1 MGASASSAA
10 SSLPEDASALLTR
23 FAGRSPVSASDP
35 FWSRLLASHAE
46 PLTAHDPAA
55 LDRALRPHCVSLAA
69 NDARTG
75 NLAGLLLHAS
85 RALRAESRCARRD
98 AADDDPAGA
107 AVPIVAVNATTLAG
121 VVLKHLVERQ
131 PAAALRDALNRA
143 APGDDDD
150 PNAGPGGGGPAR
162 GGRRGSSEPSEAAEE
177 TPAREFLL
185 AVVETLVAAGGAA
198 NKNKNKNKTAA
209 AAAPLVVACC
219 RVLVACAY
227 APPRREAESVSPLFR
242 ALALAC
248 GGPSHGFR
256 GADGGERL
264 TPAAALVEAALAVVA
279 ERPPAGA
286 DPSRAVVA
294 ATRPAGRHPRD
305 PLGAASDGKSLAAAA
320 FAFFAADS
328 SRADAGPGA
337 GPHGAKHAGG
347 NALPNPSPAADAF
360 ASALLALTLGAPPA
374 EGDATTTGA
383 SSSGGAPLERTPTGK
398 NPFLDAL
405 DAAEDA
411 SEDASA
417 SEESKNKRV
426 VPRVDFDALARSLCA
441 GVHRGDDRAAMLL
454 HRLLTA
460 PKPKPSGEAAGS
472 LASGSSSLARRPTS
486 FFSKFALR
494 ADSDARAQRAL
505 AAALLRA
512 AYEGAPVRGLGG
524 GHVLALAAFLKLSG
538 SPAFAG
544 ALFSRDDEERE
555 REREKAP
562 EARRTDAS
570 AASASTRRSSGSFGE
585 IAPDVSWYRERQ
597 ASAFSLGS
605 TALATLAKAARCG
618 ADPLASD
625 AGPPPNGNGNG
636 TPSETTSPS
645 SSRSDGSRFRERGEK
660 TLVAALA
667 VAAVANLAPAFEG
680 VAAHAAQRLASLLDA
695 LAKRRGKYL
704 KAEAEERIR
713 SRGVLSEEE
722 TRRAEA
728 QGDAEGGTTDDGG
741 GGATTLRPPQQSPP
755 LDLDDPPPS
764 AVVGDLAK
772 VLLEGCFAA
781 TLRDPARTRKN
792 PEIVYAL
799 LRGRDALD
807 HLLEAEANRSADD
820 RDASGEAAASAAET
834 NASSDRFG
842 AAVSEVRAAVRRFD
856 ERIDASGVD
865 VARYASA
872 DAVMAVIVAVAS
884 ETTGAEAGEGGRGRD
899 EHARGGGGG
908 GGGAGGASRGGGWS
922 SPSRAAAAEAESSRR
937 VFDVALPAEPG
948 AWMATRA
955 WRLLTSDDPSR
966 GGAGMAWDEWDE

>member
-1 MGASASSAA
+1 M
-10 SSLPEDASALLTR
+10 
-23 FAGRSPVSASDP
+23 
-35 FWSRLLASHAE
+35 
-46 PLTAHDPAA
+46 
-55 LDRALRPHCVSLAA
+55 
-69 NDARTG
+69 
-75 NLAGLLLHAS
+75 
-85 RALRAESRCARRD
+85 
-98 AADDDPAGA
+98 
-107 AVPIVAVNATTLAG
+107 
-121 VVLKHLVERQ
+121 
-131 PAAALRDALNRA
+131 
-143 APGDDDD
+143 
-150 PNAGPGGGGPAR
+150 
-162 GGRRGSSEPSEAAEE
+162 
-177 TPAREFLL
+177 
-185 AVVETLVAAGGAA
+185 
-198 NKNKNKNKTAA
+198 
-209 AAAPLVVACC
+209 
-219 RVLVACAY
+219 
-227 APPRREAESVSPLFR
+227 
-242 ALALAC
+242 
-248 GGPSHGFR
+248 
-256 GADGGERL
+256 
-264 TPAAALVEAALAVVA
+264 
-279 ERPPAGA
+279 
-286 DPSRAVVA
+286 
-294 ATRPAGRHPRD
+294 
-305 PLGAASDGKSLAAAA
+305 
-320 FAFFAADS
+320 
-328 SRADAGPGA
+328 
-337 GPHGAKHAGG
+337 
-347 NALPNPSPAADAF
+347 
-360 ASALLALTLGAPPA
+360 
-374 EGDATTTGA
+374 
-383 SSSGGAPLERTPTGK
+383 
-398 NPFLDAL
+398 
-405 DAAEDA
+405 
-411 SEDASA
+411 
-417 SEESKNKRV
+417 
-426 VPRVDFDALARSLCA
+426 
-441 GVHRGDDRAAMLL
+441 
-454 HRLLTA
+454 TA

-645 SSRSDGSRFRERGEK
+645 SSRPDGSRFRERGEK

-704 KAEAEERIR
+704 KAEAEERKR

-728 QGDAEGGTTDDGG
+728 QGDAEEGGTTDDGG
-741 GGATTLRPPQQSPP
+741 PGAQKSSQQSPP

-807 HLLEAEANRSADD
+807 HLLEAEADRSADD
-820 RDASGEAAASAAET
+820 RDASGEAAAAAAQT
-834 NASSDRFG
+834 HASSDRFG

-884 ETTGAEAGEGGRGRD
+884 ETTGAEAGREDGDATNTREGEGEGEGGRAARRGAAGGLRLPERRRRRRSLLVACSTWRSRRSPGRGWRRGRGGSSRAMTRAAGGRGWRGTSGTSESGGRD
-899 EHARGGGGG
+899 PTER
-908 GGGAGGASRGGGWS
+908 
-922 SPSRAAAAEAESSRR
+922 EE
-937 VFDVALPAEPG
+937 
-948 AWMATRA
+948 
-955 WRLLTSDDPSR
+955 
-966 GGAGMAWDEWDE
+966 

>member
-23 FAGRSPVSASDP
+23 FAGPSPVSASDP

-121 VVLKHLVERQ
+121 VVLKHLVERE

-150 PNAGPGGGGPAR
+150 PNGGPGGGGPAR
-162 GGRRGSSEPSEAAEE
+162 GGRGSSEASEAAEE

-198 NKNKNKNKTAA
+198 NKNKNKTAA

-294 ATRPAGRHPRD
+294 ANRPAGRHPRD

-374 EGDATTTGA
+374 EGEPTTTGS
-383 SSSGGAPLERTPTGK
+383 SSSGGAPLERSPTRK

-441 GVHRGDDRAAMLL
+441 GVHGGDDRAAMLL

-460 PKPKPSGEAAGS
+460 PKPKPSGEEPTSGS

-555 REREKAP
+555 RERESAP

-570 AASASTRRSSGSFGE
+570 ASASTRRSSGSFGE
-585 IAPDVSWYRERQ
+585 TAPDVSWYRERQ

-625 AGPPPNGNGNG
+625 AGPPPNGNG
-636 TPSETTSPS
+636 TPSETTTSPS

-695 LAKRRGKYL
+695 LAKRRGKYV
-704 KAEAEERIR
+704 KAEAERIR
-713 SRGVLSEEE
+713 RSESEEE
-722 TRRAEA
+722 TK
-728 QGDAEGGTTDDGG
+728 
-741 GGATTLRPPQQSPP
+741 SPP
-755 LDLDDPPPS
+755 LDDPPPS

-807 HLLEAEANRSADD
+807 HLLEAEADRSADD

-908 GGGAGGASRGGGWS
+908 GGGAGGASRGGGSS

>member
-1 MGASASSAA
+1 
-10 SSLPEDASALLTR
+10 
-23 FAGRSPVSASDP
+23 
-35 FWSRLLASHAE
+35 
-46 PLTAHDPAA
+46 
-55 LDRALRPHCVSLAA
+55 
-69 NDARTG
+69 
-75 NLAGLLLHAS
+75 
-85 RALRAESRCARRD
+85 
-98 AADDDPAGA
+98 
-107 AVPIVAVNATTLAG
+107 
-121 VVLKHLVERQ
+121 
-131 PAAALRDALNRA
+131 
-143 APGDDDD
+143 
-150 PNAGPGGGGPAR
+150 
-162 GGRRGSSEPSEAAEE
+162 
-177 TPAREFLL
+177 
-185 AVVETLVAAGGAA
+185 
-198 NKNKNKNKTAA
+198 
-209 AAAPLVVACC
+209 
-219 RVLVACAY
+219 
-227 APPRREAESVSPLFR
+227 
-242 ALALAC
+242 
-248 GGPSHGFR
+248 
-256 GADGGERL
+256 
-264 TPAAALVEAALAVVA
+264 
-279 ERPPAGA
+279 
-286 DPSRAVVA
+286 
-294 ATRPAGRHPRD
+294 
-305 PLGAASDGKSLAAAA
+305 
-320 FAFFAADS
+320 
-328 SRADAGPGA
+328 
-337 GPHGAKHAGG
+337 
-347 NALPNPSPAADAF
+347 
-360 ASALLALTLGAPPA
+360 
-374 EGDATTTGA
+374 
-383 SSSGGAPLERTPTGK
+383 
-398 NPFLDAL
+398 
-405 DAAEDA
+405 
-411 SEDASA
+411 
-417 SEESKNKRV
+417 
-426 VPRVDFDALARSLCA
+426 
-441 GVHRGDDRAAMLL
+441 MLL

-555 REREKAP
+555 RERESAP

-625 AGPPPNGNGNG
+625 AGPPPNGNG
-636 TPSETTSPS
+636 TPSETTTSPS

-713 SRGVLSEEE
+713 RNVLSEEE
-722 TRRAEA
+722 TRRRAEA
-728 QGDAEGGTTDDGG
+728 QGEAEEGGTTDDGG
-741 GGATTLRPPQQSPP
+741 PGAQKSPKQS

-807 HLLEAEANRSADD
+807 HLLEAEADRSADD
-820 RDASGEAAASAAET
+820 RDASGEAAAAAAET

-899 EHARGGGGG
+899 EHARGEGEGEG
-908 GGGAGGASRGGGWS
+908 GGGAARRGAAGGLRLPERRRRRRSLLVACSTWRSRRSPGRGWRRGRGGS
-922 SPSRAAAAEAESSRR
+922 SRA
-937 VFDVALPAEPG
+937 
-948 AWMATRA
+948 MTRA
-955 WRLLTSDDPSR
+955 AGGRGWRGTSGTSESGGRDPTER
-966 GGAGMAWDEWDE
+966 EE

>member
-1 MGASASSAA
+1 M
-10 SSLPEDASALLTR
+10 
-23 FAGRSPVSASDP
+23 
-35 FWSRLLASHAE
+35 
-46 PLTAHDPAA
+46 
-55 LDRALRPHCVSLAA
+55 
-69 NDARTG
+69 
-75 NLAGLLLHAS
+75 
-85 RALRAESRCARRD
+85 
-98 AADDDPAGA
+98 
-107 AVPIVAVNATTLAG
+107 
-121 VVLKHLVERQ
+121 
-131 PAAALRDALNRA
+131 
-143 APGDDDD
+143 
-150 PNAGPGGGGPAR
+150 
-162 GGRRGSSEPSEAAEE
+162 
-177 TPAREFLL
+177 
-185 AVVETLVAAGGAA
+185 
-198 NKNKNKNKTAA
+198 
-209 AAAPLVVACC
+209 
-219 RVLVACAY
+219 
-227 APPRREAESVSPLFR
+227 
-242 ALALAC
+242 
-248 GGPSHGFR
+248 
-256 GADGGERL
+256 
-264 TPAAALVEAALAVVA
+264 
-279 ERPPAGA
+279 
-286 DPSRAVVA
+286 
-294 ATRPAGRHPRD
+294 
-305 PLGAASDGKSLAAAA
+305 
-320 FAFFAADS
+320 
-328 SRADAGPGA
+328 
-337 GPHGAKHAGG
+337 
-347 NALPNPSPAADAF
+347 
-360 ASALLALTLGAPPA
+360 
-374 EGDATTTGA
+374 
-383 SSSGGAPLERTPTGK
+383 
-398 NPFLDAL
+398 
-405 DAAEDA
+405 
-411 SEDASA
+411 
-417 SEESKNKRV
+417 
-426 VPRVDFDALARSLCA
+426 
-441 GVHRGDDRAAMLL
+441 HRGDDRAAMLL

-555 REREKAP
+555 RERESAP

-636 TPSETTSPS
+636 TPSETTTSPS
-645 SSRSDGSRFRERGEK
+645 ASRSDGSRFRERGEK

-713 SRGVLSEEE
+713 RNVLSEEE
-722 TRRAEA
+722 TRRRAEA
-728 QGDAEGGTTDDGG
+728 QGEAEEGGTTDDGG
-741 GGATTLRPPQQSPP
+741 PGAQKSPKQS

-807 HLLEAEANRSADD
+807 HLLEAEADRSADD
-820 RDASGEAAASAAET
+820 RDASGEAAAAAAQT
-834 NASSDRFG
+834 HASSDRFG
-842 AAVSEVRAAVRRFD
+842 AAVSEVRAAVRRSTS
-856 ERIDASGVD
+856 ASTR
-865 VARYASA
+865 AASTSRGTPA
-872 DAVMAVIVAVAS
+872 DAARGCHRRRR
-884 ETTGAEAGEGGRGRD
+884 ERNDGRGGGEGGRGRD
-899 EHARGGGGG
+899 EHARGEGEGE
-908 GGGAGGASRGGGWS
+908 GAGGASRAAGGLRL
-922 SPSRAAAAEAESSRR
+922 PERR
-937 VFDVALPAEPG
+937 RRRRSLLVACSTG
-948 AWMATRA
+948 A
-955 WRLLTSDDPSR
+955 P
-966 GGAGMAWDEWDE
+966 GGARGVDGDAGVAAPHER

>member
-23 FAGRSPVSASDP
+23 FAGPSPVSASDP

-55 LDRALRPHCVSLAA
+55 VDRALRPHCVSLAA

-121 VVLKHLVERQ
+121 VVLKHLVERE

-198 NKNKNKNKTAA
+198 NTNKNKNKNKTAA

-294 ATRPAGRHPRD
+294 ATRPAGRHHRD

-360 ASALLALTLGAPPA
+360 ASALLALTLGAPAAGEP
-374 EGDATTTGA
+374 TTTGA
-383 SSSGGAPLERTPTGK
+383 SSSSSGGAPLERTPTRK

-555 REREKAP
+555 RESAP
-562 EARRTDAS
+562 EARRLDAS

-625 AGPPPNGNGNG
+625 AGPPPNGNG
-636 TPSETTSPS
+636 TPSETTTSPS

-695 LAKRRGKYL
+695 LAKRRGKYV

-713 SRGVLSEEE
+713 RNVLSEEE
-722 TRRAEA
+722 TRRRAEA
-728 QGDAEGGTTDDGG
+728 QGEAEEGGTTDDGG
-741 GGATTLRPPQQSPP
+741 PGAQQSPKQS

-807 HLLEAEANRSADD
+807 HLLEAEADRSADD
-820 RDASGEAAASAAET
+820 RDASDEAAASAADT

-908 GGGAGGASRGGGWS
+908 GGGGGAGGASRGGGWS